1 MRAVIDTNVLISGLF
16 WKGPPNKILAA
27 WAAKRFEWLASADI
41 LEEYWGTFDHLSQ
54 IHRVPKDSYDF
65 LQALGSNVTI
75 ASPIQL
81 REQVCSDPDD
91 DKFVAA
97 ALAGR
102 ALMIAT
108 GDKALLRIDGY
119 QGSTMLKPAAFLKV
133 IT

>member
-1 MRAVIDTNVLISGLF
+1 MITC
-16 WKGPPNKILAA
+16 P
-27 WAAKRFEWLASADI
+27 
-41 LEEYWGTFDHLSQ
+41 Q
-54 IHRVPKDSYDF
+54 IHRVPKESYNF

-75 ASPIQL
+75 ASPIKL
-81 REQVCSDPDD
+81 LEQVCSDPDD

-102 ALMIAT
+102 APMVAT

-119 QGSTMLKPAAFLKV
+119 QGLKILTPAAFLKV